1 MLDEVEDLMHSLV
14 FAPSVIV
21 DGVNDPTSTLTF
33 RFPLLPP
40 HRLDSG
46 YNPKALKHYGV
57 AKLPEGVLGT
67 SRLRIPQKVVPELL
81 RDM

>member
-1 MLDEVEDLMHSLV
+1 MHALV
-14 FAPSVIV
+14 FAPRVIV
-21 DGVNDPTSTLTF
+21 DGVNDPASTLAI
-33 RFPLLPP
+33 RFPLCPP
-40 HRLDSG
+40 RRFDSG